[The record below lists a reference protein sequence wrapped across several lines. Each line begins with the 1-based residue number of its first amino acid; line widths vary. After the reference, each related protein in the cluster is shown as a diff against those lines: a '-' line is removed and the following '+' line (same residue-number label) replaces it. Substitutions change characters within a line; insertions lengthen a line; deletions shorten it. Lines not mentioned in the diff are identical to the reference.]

1 MADNRTD
8 QFSAG
13 AQGLGYLYQP
23 RLALLELLQLPED
36 TSVFV
41 EKDDDLEFVDAL
53 MLGAPVHQPDW
64 WQRRPDEDA
73 VSYMFRVFPVT
84 RPH

>member
-1 MADNRTD
+1 MNIEPADALSEMESDAARWK
-8 QFSAG
+8 
-13 AQGLGYLYQP
+13 
-23 RLALLELLQLPED
+23 ALLNDPE
-36 TSVFV
+36 FM
-41 EKDDDLEFVDAL
+41 DAL

>member
-1 MADNRTD
+1 MNIEPADALSEMESSTARWK
-8 QFSAG
+8 
-13 AQGLGYLYQP
+13 
-23 RLALLELLQLPED
+23 ALLNDPEFMAAILLG
-36 TSVFV
+36 V
-41 EKDDDLEFVDAL
+41 
-53 MLGAPVHQPDW
+53 PVHPPDW

>member
-1 MADNRTD
+1 MDEPADAFDEQKAATARWRAAFND
-8 QFSAG
+8 
-13 AQGLGYLYQP
+13 
-23 RLALLELLQLPED
+23 PE
-36 TSVFV
+36 FM
-41 EKDDDLEFVDAL
+41 DAL

>member
-1 MADNRTD
+1 MTIELNST
-8 QFSAG
+8 G
-13 AQGLGYLYQP
+13 ALAEVESDTA
-23 RLALLELLQLPED
+23 RWKALL
-36 TSVFV
+36 
-41 EKDDDLEFVDAL
+41 DDLEFMDAL

-64 WQRRPDEDA
+64 WQRQPDEDA